1 MVVSRSAPFNRLSAG
16 AIAAFGC
23 LDSSVIMV
31 RSRSAQ
37 PLQSS
42 PAPLGCG
49 VCNLGFCHPE
59 N

>member
-1 MVVSRSAPFNRLSAG
+1 MPFNRLSAG
-16 AIAAFGC
+16 AIAVARW

-37 PLQSS
+37 LLQSS
-42 PAPLGCG
+42 PALLGCG
-49 VCNLGFCHPE
+49 VCKQGFCHPE